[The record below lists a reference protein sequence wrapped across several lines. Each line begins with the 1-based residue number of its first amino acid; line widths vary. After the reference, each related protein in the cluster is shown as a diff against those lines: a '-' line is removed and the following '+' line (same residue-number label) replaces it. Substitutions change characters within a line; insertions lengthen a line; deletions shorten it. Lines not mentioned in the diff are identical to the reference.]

1 MNSLEFSQEF
11 LNRNTADDLSKKNG
25 KDKKERATVELV
37 LDPRTRIILFKLINS
52 RILNKVYGCISTGKE
67 ANVYHAKT
75 SLAPSHISALS
86 TSHQTL
92 PLTLNSDSSQQVT
105 NEPSD
110 NYNVAIKIYKTSI
123 LVFKDRDRYVSG
135 EFRFRHGY
143 NKSNPRK
150 MVKTWAEKEM
160 RNLKRMVKEGI
171 PAPEPIL
178 LKSHVLLMSFIGSKN
193 GIAAPRLKDAIFKDE
208 IEIFNAYSQI
218 LKNLWRLYHSCKLV
232 HADLS
237 EYNLL
242 YYRKTVY
249 FIDVSQSVE
258 HDHPHALEFLRKDCM
273 NVIEFFSKRIVS
285 RRILSL
291 KKLYD
296 FLILDVNGIKL
307 LLSTYSVSNSGDT
320 LELLDSYFDLAHSE
334 TLNHAEN
341 EQEDSIFSQIYI
353 PRSLNEL
360 PDVEKVFT
368 DLKLNSTEV
377 LLIFSYK

>member
-1 MNSLEFSQEF
+1 
-11 LNRNTADDLSKKNG
+11 
-25 KDKKERATVELV
+25 
-37 LDPRTRIILFKLINS
+37 
-52 RILNKVYGCISTGKE
+52 
-67 ANVYHAKT
+67 
-75 SLAPSHISALS
+75 
-86 TSHQTL
+86 
-92 PLTLNSDSSQQVT
+92 
-105 NEPSD
+105 
-110 NYNVAIKIYKTSI
+110 
-123 LVFKDRDRYVSG
+123 
-135 EFRFRHGY
+135 
-143 NKSNPRK
+143 
-150 MVKTWAEKEM
+150 
-160 RNLKRMVKEGI
+160 
-171 PAPEPIL
+171 
-178 LKSHVLLMSFIGSKN
+178 MSFIGSKN

-273 NVIEFFSKRIVS
+273 NVIEFFAKRIVS

-307 LLSTYSVSNSGDT
+307 LLSTYSVSNSADT
-320 LELLDSYFDLAHSE
+320 LQLLDAYFDLSHSE
-334 TLNHAEN
+334 ILNDSEN
-341 EQEDSIFSQIYI
+341 ELEDSIFSQIYI

-368 DLKLNSTEV
+368 DLKLDSTEV
-377 LLIFSYK
+377 LYIFSHK